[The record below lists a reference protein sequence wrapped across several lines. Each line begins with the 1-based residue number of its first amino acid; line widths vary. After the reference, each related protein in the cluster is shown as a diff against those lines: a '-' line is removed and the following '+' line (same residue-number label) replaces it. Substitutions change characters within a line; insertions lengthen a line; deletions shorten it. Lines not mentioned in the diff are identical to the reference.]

1 MELGT
6 RAKPAWRGAG
16 VYAAA
21 LLPCLVA
28 GVLRGGLPLIALT
41 TLVSVLTAFLF
52 AKLSSRP
59 RIPGA
64 GLAGLIFALT
74 LPSDTPLLQAAA
86 SMVFGLVVAREI
98 FGKVERSFVHPA
110 VLAHVFLSLTWPG
123 ALASAARWLPP
134 DGVVLTPT
142 LESML
147 FTSAG
152 GALGNASALACFI
165 GAAILLVSRLIS
177 WRVLASIPIGVAAGI
192 GLLGH
197 PSAAGPLFV
206 SSHLLLGG
214 ALFASVFLAA
224 DPDSSPRDRSAQ
236 WFHGFLVG
244 FLILLFR
251 VTDPSS
257 PDGVIPAILIASV
270 FAPLFDRAAVAGR
283 RGVAGVSHV

>member
-1 MELGT
+1 M
-6 RAKPAWRGAG
+6 RAKPAWGGAG

-21 LLPCLVA
+21 LLPCLAA
-28 GVLRGGLPLIALT
+28 GILREGLPLIVLMT
-41 TLVSVLTAFLF
+41 GVSVLTAFLF
-52 AKLSSRP
+52 AKLNRRP

-64 GLAGLIFALT
+64 ELAGLSFALT
-74 LPSDTPLLQAAA
+74 LPSDAPLLQAAM
-86 SMVFGLVVAREI
+86 SMVFGLIVAREI
-98 FGKVERSFVHPA
+98 FGKLERSFVHPA
-110 VLAHVFLSLTWPG
+110 VLAHVFLALTWPD
-123 ALASAARWLPP
+123 ALGSAARWLPP

-152 GALGNASALACFI
+152 GALGSTSALACLI
-165 GAAILLVSRLIS
+165 GAGVLLVSRLIS
-177 WRVLASIPIGVAAGI
+177 WRVLAAIPIGVAAGI
-192 GLLGH
+192 GILGH

-224 DPDSSPRDRSAQ
+224 DPPTSPRHRSAQ

-257 PDGVIPAILIASV
+257 PDGVIPAVLIASV

-283 RGVAGVSHV
+283 RGVSGVSHV